1 MAVQLPYDEK
11 LLLNQI
17 AEGDANAFRILYD
30 DQRNRLY
37 SFSLQLLQREDLA
50 EELVQDVFLKIWT
63 SRAAITGIENI
74 EAFLYTVTRNLALS
88 RLKRM
93 AHERQIL
100 GEIAKQTD
108 ETLTSDD
115 VLHRDYQRLLQK
127 AIAALP
133 EQQRNVYILS
143 REKGMS
149 RQEIADA
156 LDISANTVKAH
167 LSAATNTLRSWFSR
181 HKGEMLAL
189 FIILH
194 GPY

>member
-1 MAVQLPYDEK
+1 LTK
-11 LLLNQI
+11 I
-17 AEGDANAFRILYD
+17 AEGDAAAFCILYD
-30 DQRNRLY
+30 EQRNRIY
-37 SFSLQLLQREDLA
+37 SFSLQLLHREELA

-63 SRAAITGIENI
+63 SRSALTGIENI
-74 EAFLYTVTRNLALS
+74 EAFLYTVARNLALS

-100 GEIAKQTD
+100 AEIRNGTEEALTD
-108 ETLTSDD
+108 DD
-115 VLHRDYQRLLQK
+115 ALHRDYLRILQK
-127 AIAALP
+127 AIASLP

-156 LDISANTVKAH
+156 MGISTNTVKAH
-167 LSAATNTLRSWFSR
+167 LSAATNSLRGWFDR

-194 GPY
+194 GTR